1 MRSKLIN
8 FFRRTFIF
16 LPLIY
21 IGFSF
26 IGQNN
31 NSFLLEVIY
40 GIPFLLFGIYFV
52 IEKNA
57 SLILISVL
65 YFSHLV
71 YDYFNGHLTNNIGVP
86 TFYQEICL
94 LYDLMV
100 SLFLLYCFTKKNLN
114 HRHQFFAF
122 LSNDID

>member
-40 GIPFLLFGIYFV
+40 GTPFLLFGIYFV
-52 IEKNA
+52 IKKNA

-65 YFSHLV
+65 YFSHSV

-86 TFYQEICL
+86 SFYQEICL
-94 LYDLMV
+94 LYDLIV
-100 SLFLLYCFTKKNLN
+100 SLFLLYCFTKKK
-114 HRHQFFAF
+114 
-122 LSNDID
+122 I